1 MIIDEINKE
10 NLQALKEKD
19 TVKKTVLGVV
29 KNKYLLANVEARKN
43 GKELTD
49 LDMISILQKTVKEL
63 EEEAQSYLTAGR
75 KESFD
80 EITRQKEIISKFLPQ
95 MMSEDEIKLEISKL
109 QDKSLPSIMKHF
121 KANFQGKVD
130 MAKVNKIAREM

>member
-19 TVKKTVLGVV
+19 TTKKTVLGVV

-121 KANFQGKVD
+121 KANFQGRVD

>member
-19 TVKKTVLGVV
+19 TTKKTVLGVV

-80 EITRQKEIISKFLPQ
+80 EITRQKDIISKFLPQ

-121 KANFQGKVD
+121 KAKFQGKVD

>member
-19 TVKKTVLGVV
+19 TTKKTVLGVV

-121 KANFQGKVD
+121 KAKFQGKVD